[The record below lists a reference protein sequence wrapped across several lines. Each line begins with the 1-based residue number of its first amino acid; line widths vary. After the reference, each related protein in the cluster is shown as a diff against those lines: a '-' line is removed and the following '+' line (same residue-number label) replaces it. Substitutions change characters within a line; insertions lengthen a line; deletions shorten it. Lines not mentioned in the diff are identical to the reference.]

1 MAMVVIDIIIIITIT
16 YRGGSHQLGD
26 DVDGDREDDRA
37 VVLRR
42 DAVQRLQVAQLRR

>member
-1 MAMVVIDIIIIITIT
+1 MATVVIDIIIMIIT

-26 DVDGDREDDRA
+26 DVDGNWENNCA

-42 DAVQRLQVAQLRR
+42 DTVQGLKIAQLKR